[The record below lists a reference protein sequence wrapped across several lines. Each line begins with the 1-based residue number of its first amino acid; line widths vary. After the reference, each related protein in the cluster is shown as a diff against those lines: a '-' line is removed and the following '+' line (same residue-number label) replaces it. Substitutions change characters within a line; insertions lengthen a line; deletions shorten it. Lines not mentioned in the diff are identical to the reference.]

1 MISKSTLLHLRIPF
15 SFFLM
20 PVFWFAVSVA
30 QPTEV
35 WRVVLAFIIIHFFI
49 YPASNAYNSY
59 YDKDEG
65 SIGGLEKP
73 PPVSGELW
81 IVSIVLDII
90 ALFLSLFINFWFFL
104 GWLIYGLVSK
114 AYSFDKIRL
123 KKYPILSW
131 LIIGIFQGALTF
143 WLVYQGVLN
152 SKWDVL
158 AEGKVLWPALL
169 SSLMLLGSYPM
180 TQVYQHEED
189 AKRGD
194 LTLSRLLGIRGTF
207 LFTMLVFGAA
217 GGAYFIY
224 FQTYFNWQT
233 AVLFE
238 LALLPVV
245 LYFFAWFYQVWQNP
259 QKADFKATMRLNLIS
274 ALCMNIF
281 FISWGLFQ

>member
-1 MISKSTLLHLRIPF
+1 
-15 SFFLM
+15 M

-30 QPTEV
+30 QPSSI
-35 WRVVLAFIIIHFFI
+35 WRVALAFVIIHLFI

-59 YDKDEG
+59 YDRDEG
-65 SIGGLEKP
+65 SIGGLENP
-73 PPVSGELW
+73 PPVSRELW
-81 IVSIVLDII
+81 QTSLIFDAI
-90 ALFLSLFINFWFFL
+90 ALILSLFINFWFFI

-114 AYSFDKIRL
+114 AYSYDKIRL

-131 LIIGIFQGALTF
+131 LVIGFFQGALTF

-152 SKWDVL
+152 SQWEAL
-158 AEGKVLWPALL
+158 TEGKVLWAGLL

-189 AKRGD
+189 GKRGD

-217 GGAYFIY
+217 GAAYFIY
-224 FQTYFNWQT
+224 FQFFFNWQT

-245 LYFFAWFYQVWQNP
+245 IYFFSWFYQVWQNP
-259 QKADFKATMRLNLIS
+259 QKADFQSTMRLNLIS
-274 ALCMNIF
+274 AICMNIF